1 MCRRSS
7 CVYPSGLSKLFWQ
20 NKAPEKRKQSSLW
33 SRNKINRNK
42 HGGSI
47 KTPIINFP
55 RSCHCP
61 LSFFPDYSPPPRSW
75 PSTSRSL
82 ICQSDPSGEADEA
95 PSNRPYPAVTKMS
108 SPITGASHPG
118 ATLSPPLPFTP
129 ALHDAF
135 RSELVSGLGSVH
147 TWQLDTS
154 WRIQEVR
161 YHFPPCGVYHWTGEC
176 SSHVGSSH
184 GVFCF
189 NVILQP

>member
-7 CVYPSGLSKLFWQ
+7 CVYPCSLSKLVWQ

-42 HGGSI
+42 HWGSI
-47 KTPIINFP
+47 KTAIIHLGVGF
-55 RSCHCP
+55 SSL
-61 LSFFPDYSPPPRSW
+61 LSLPFILLSTLQPPPRSW

-95 PSNRPYPAVTKMS
+95 PSNRPCPAVTKMS
-108 SPITGASHPG
+108 SPVTSQPG
-118 ATLSPPLPFTP
+118 ATPSPPLPFTP

-135 RSELVSGLGSVH
+135 RSELVSALRSVH

-154 WRIQEVR
+154 WSIQEVR
-161 YHFPPCGVYHWTGEC
+161 YHFPP
-176 SSHVGSSH
+176 VGFTTEQVSAVLRQEAHTAFSA
-184 GVFCF
+184 
-189 NVILQP
+189 IM